1 MGEVRRYF
9 EAYEAVDT
17 IGLLIDRAEDV
28 ASVPDIR
35 RYQLF
40 VDAGRRVPLCVRAHD
55 ALIARRARCDCL
67 LEESRIRGDA
77 AEAFFANARRAR
89 SPFRIIG
96 RVRSSIQQL
105 WPFANSSTVRFICT
119 ISLSNFVRT
128 TVGYRHSTLISGAI
142 GCSRGDIFSCRK
154 MSALRAV
161 SYSVSISTA
170 DARSGSVRAP
180 TRMIRRLRS

>member
-17 IGLLIDRAEDV
+17 IGFLIDRAEDV
-28 ASVPDIR
+28 ASVADIR

-77 AEAFFANARRAR
+77 AEAFFTKLRRCGSSDAKRLALDVQLLLDIAGPFWQFQFICQVEIATALDQRINTFASGPDWRQRAFTARLRR
-89 SPFRIIG
+89 IVMFRNS
-96 RVRSSIQQL
+96 SSIAG
-105 WPFANSSTVRFICT
+105 WT
-119 ISLSNFVRT
+119 
-128 TVGYRHSTLISGAI
+128 
-142 GCSRGDIFSCRK
+142 
-154 MSALRAV
+154 
-161 SYSVSISTA
+161 
-170 DARSGSVRAP
+170 
-180 TRMIRRLRS
+180 